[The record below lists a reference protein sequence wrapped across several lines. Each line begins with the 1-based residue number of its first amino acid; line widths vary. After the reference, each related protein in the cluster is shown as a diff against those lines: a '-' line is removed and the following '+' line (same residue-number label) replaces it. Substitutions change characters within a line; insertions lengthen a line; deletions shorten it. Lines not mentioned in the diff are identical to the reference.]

1 MGLGYARVQKAGPA
15 QGSWDVKPYLGCVC
29 FPGPTM
35 QCFKFIKVMMVL
47 FNLLIFV
54 SMEVVGFGGFP
65 TKAGHNRNRVQAGE
79 WETMYPD
86 SALQIP
92 LYG

>member
-1 MGLGYARVQKAGPA
+1 
-15 QGSWDVKPYLGCVC
+15 
-29 FPGPTM
+29 M

-54 SMEVVGFGGFP
+54 SMEVVGFGGSLQKQVTIGTEF
-65 TKAGHNRNRVQAGE
+65 KLGNGKL
-79 WETMYPD
+79 YPD
-86 SALQIP
+86 SALLIP